1 MSKLVLRI
9 DREIGGY
16 AVFKSLKE
24 LGECL
29 QEQDASASNFDTSV
43 NYISYRLLKLFR
55 CEKMENKKVM
65 IVAIFAGILL
75 LISGV
80 SGLAIWEAIKNFVTT
95 NIIDNYIVQI
105 IFVVLIFIA
114 SLGGLSV
121 IIGGLLIGRDRI
133 RTGKLFISLGAGLG
147 LIGLIISII
156 VAVMEN
162 SFMIGS
168 FFSIGAIGLILSII
182 ARLMVKKD

>member
-1 MSKLVLRI
+1 MTSK
-9 DREIGGY
+9 
-16 AVFKSLKE
+16 
-24 LGECL
+24 
-29 QEQDASASNFDTSV
+29 
-43 NYISYRLLKLFR
+43 
-55 CEKMENKKVM
+55 KKQA
-65 IVAIFAGILL
+65 IIIAIFAGILL

-80 SGLAIWEAIKNFVTT
+80 SGLATWEAIKNFVTT
-95 NIIDNYIVQI
+95 NVIDNFIVQI

-121 IIGGLLIGRDRI
+121 IIGGLLIGKDRI
-133 RTGKLFISLGAGLG
+133 GTGKLFITLGAGLG

-162 SFMIGS
+162 NFTIGS
-168 FFSIGAIGLILSII
+168 FFSVGAVGLILSIV